1 MKRVAIVGGGIA
13 GLAVAYALRSRSAPG
28 EIDVTLYEKGDRCGG
43 NLRSER
49 INGFLCE
56 WAANGFLDNSPPTL
70 DLARAVGL
78 EPSVLRS
85 NDSAR
90 RRFIFRDRRLHAIPG
105 GPLAFARSGMLSWR
119 GKLRVMGEPFARSR
133 PPVDESIHE
142 FAARRIG
149 REAAEIMI
157 DSMVS
162 GIFAGDA
169 RRLSLKACFPK
180 MWDMETQYGG
190 LVRALVAKQWSRRRE
205 RRSGSVAIGAPAG
218 TLTSFREGTEALPR
232 ALVAS
237 LADSVCLEALA
248 TRLDFANGRLQLS
261 VRDRGVCPADAVVL
275 AGPALQSAVLVASLD
290 EHLAHH
296 LADIETA
303 PIVVVCLGYDA
314 AGVERERGALDGFG
328 FLIPRV
334 EGRRALGVLWDSSIF
349 PNRAP
354 EGAALIRVML
364 GGARDRGALNL
375 SDADVLNVVRS
386 DVRETMG
393 LARPPDFVKIIRHR
407 VGIPQCTIGHLDR
420 LAEIEDRLSRIP
432 GLYLAGNSYYGPSI
446 NACIAEAGPL
456 ADRVLERLRGSTGVS
471 EARASRTRQPSA
483 DRIRDRQ
490 PSIS

>member
-13 GLAVAYALRSRSAPG
+13 GLAVAYALRSRSAPD
-28 EIDVTLYEKGDRCGG
+28 EIDLTLYEKSDRCGG

-49 INGFLCE
+49 TNGFLCE

-70 DLARAVGL
+70 ELVRTVGL
-78 EPSVLRS
+78 DSNVLRS
-85 NDSAR
+85 NDAAR
-90 RRFIFRDRRLHAIPG
+90 RRFIFRGRRLHAIPG
-105 GPLAFARSGMLSWR
+105 DPFAFASSGMLSWS
-119 GKLRVMGEPFARSR
+119 GKLRVMGEPFARPRR
-133 PPVDESIHE
+133 PIDETIHE
-142 FAARRIG
+142 FASRRIG
-149 REAAEIMI
+149 REAADIMI

-169 RRLSLKACFPK
+169 RRLSLRACFPK
-180 MWDMETQYGG
+180 MWDMETEYGG

-205 RRSGSVAIGAPAG
+205 RRSASVPIGSPVG
-218 TLTSFREGTEALPR
+218 TLTSFREGIEELPR

-237 LADSVCLEALA
+237 LADSVCLEAPA

-261 VRDRGVCPADAVVL
+261 VRERGGGPADAVVL

-290 EHLAHH
+290 EYLARH

-328 FLIPRV
+328 FLIPRG
-334 EGRRALGVLWDSSIF
+334 EGPRALGVLWDSSIY

-354 EGAALIRVML
+354 DGAVLMRVML

-375 SDADVLNVVRS
+375 SDAEVLNVVRT
-386 DVRETMG
+386 DLQQTMG

-407 VGIPQCTIGHLDR
+407 VGIPQYTVGHLDR
-420 LAEIEDRLSRIP
+420 LARIEDRLSRIP
-432 GLYLAGNSYYGPSI
+432 GLYLTGNSYRGPAI
-446 NACIAEAGPL
+446 NSCIAEAGPL
-456 ADRVLERLRGSTGVS
+456 ADRVLERLRESAVVS
-471 EARASRTRQPSA
+471 AARASRTRQPSA
-483 DRIRDRQ
+483 DRTRDRQ
-490 PSIS
+490 PSTS

>member
-13 GLAVAYALRSRSAPG
+13 GLAVACALRARSAPG
-28 EIDVTLYEKGDRCGG
+28 EIDLTLYEKSDRCGG

-49 INGFLCE
+49 TNGFLCE

-78 EPSVLRS
+78 EPNLLRS
-85 NDSAR
+85 NDAAR
-90 RRFIFRDRRLHAIPG
+90 RRFIFRHRRLHAIPAD
-105 GPLAFARSGMLSWR
+105 PVRFAGSGMLSWR
-119 GKLRVMGEPFARSR
+119 GKLRVMGEPFARPR

-142 FAARRIG
+142 FASRRIG
-149 REAAEIMI
+149 REAAEIMV

-190 LVRALVAKQWSRRRE
+190 LVRALAAKQWSRRRE
-205 RRSGSVAIGAPAG
+205 RRSANVPMGSPAG
-218 TLTSFREGTEALPR
+218 TLTSFREGIEELPR
-232 ALVAS
+232 ALATS
-237 LADSVCLEALA
+237 LGDSVCREAPA
-248 TRLDFANGRLQLS
+248 TGLILANGRLQLS
-261 VRDRGVCPADAVVL
+261 VRERGGGPADAVVL

-290 EHLAHH
+290 EYLAHH

-328 FLIPRV
+328 FLIPR
-334 EGRRALGVLWDSSIF
+334 GQGPRTLGVLWDSSIYT
-349 PNRAP
+349 NRAP
-354 EGAALIRVML
+354 EGAALMRVML
-364 GGARDRGALNL
+364 GGARDRGVLNL
-375 SDADVLNVVRS
+375 SDAEVLNVVRS
-386 DVRETMG
+386 DLKETME

-407 VGIPQCTIGHLDR
+407 VGIPQYTIGHLDR
-420 LAEIEDRLSRIP
+420 LARIEDRLSRIP

-446 NACIAEAGPL
+446 NSCIAEAGPL
-456 ADRVLERLRGSTGVS
+456 ADRVLERLRRSTGVS